1 MNFEEVLGVGH
12 LVNSDGYLLRL
23 LYTTGPGVKNED
35 IFIESACKNN
45 MQSVLCKINY
55 ETLKLYLN
63 GRLRT
68 KELFLVRCH
77 EKFLVRTDNSYE
89 SKDFSSEF
97 KANYIKE
104 LVYGNFFY
112 YDIEASTRSYADTKE
127 ILNKFEEALRIPKNV
142 NYDKKHRNS

>member
-1 MNFEEVLGVGH
+1 MFNEIPGIKNLLNSEGH
-12 LVNSDGYLLRL
+12 ILRL
-23 LYTTGPGVKNED
+23 LYTTGPDVKDDD
-35 IFIESACKNN
+35 IFIECASKEKKV
-45 MQSVLCKINY
+45 SVLCKINY

-112 YDIEASTRSYADTKE
+112 YDIEASTRSYVDTKE
-127 ILNKFEEALRIPKNV
+127 ILSKFEEALRIPKNV